1 MITKKKEWITT
12 KELAKLK
19 GVCDRAVRKSINDNK
34 YVVRKVSRS
43 YEILVTSL
51 EENVRE
57 KLTEDEEKLIP
68 KIEENYIVPE
78 DQKQLALAKYDLVK
92 KWNEY
97 RYGKKDRT
105 KAGQEFIESYN
116 LELLYKELFQK
127 IGKVAIGTIYDWDK
141 KLRNYDDNWHCL
153 IKNYSFG
160 VKTNKKSG
168 LSEKEEEIFLSILLH
183 PNQIKI
189 GKAIKLTK
197 TILEQRGVKK
207 FSCDMTYRRFINN
220 YKKEHYDTWVFARE
234 GHKALH
240 DKVLPYI
247 TRDISKLEVGDVIIG
262 DGHKLAFQVINPYT
276 GNPTRA
282 TMVAY
287 QEWKS
292 GAMVGFEI
300 MLEENKQCVASALRN
315 AIITLGKV
323 PKYVYHDNGKSF
335 KAKYFI
341 ENGLS
346 GIFANLGI
354 EAIFAKAYNAKAKPI
369 ERFFKE
375 FQETFE
381 QLMPSYTGISIEQK
395 PAKCKRNE
403 KFHQKIANTYI
414 PTIQEV
420 FECVKKWLNF
430 HYAQPCPHVKC
441 KTIGEVLESG
451 KGVGVNLDTLDD
463 LMMATEIKTVNRC
476 NIRFLKTDYFAY
488 ELYGYQGQV
497 LIKYSLFDLSYIKAY
512 KPNGEFICIANR
524 VIGTHPLANEMGE
537 IKDIED
543 LKQKTKL
550 KKQLEK
556 RTQENYIRELKRQKA
571 YFPMLT
577 NDLEQKRETDEL
589 KQFCIEVKETPKEE
603 TPTYFQNPFDRLD
616 YLSQKDNLT
625 QEEKDWIKEF
635 KDSKAYKDIYED
647 EEAV

>member
-1 MITKKKEWITT
+1 MCI
-12 KELAKLK
+12 
-19 GVCDRAVRKSINDNK
+19 
-34 YVVRKVSRS
+34 
-43 YEILVTSL
+43 
-51 EENVRE
+51 
-57 KLTEDEEKLIP
+57 
-68 KIEENYIVPE
+68 
-78 DQKQLALAKYDLVK
+78 AKYDLVK

-335 KAKYFI
+335 KAKYFTDDKGFS
-341 ENGLS
+341 ELGFQGLYS
-346 GIFANLGI
+346 KLGI
-354 EAIFAKAYNAKAKPI
+354 ETIFARPYNAKAKPI

-420 FECVKKWLNF
+420 IKYINCWLEFHNKK
-430 HYAQPCPHVKC
+430 PCPKNRS
-441 KTIGEVLESG
+441 KSIQEM
-451 KGVGVNLDTLDD
+451 LDSIQKQNININILNT
-463 LMMATEIKTVNRC
+463 LMMKTEYRTITKHGITFLNMHYRSDAILGLREQVF
-476 NIRFLKTDYFAY
+476 IR
-488 ELYGYQGQV
+488 
-497 LIKYSLFDLSYIKAY
+497 YSLFDLSKIYVYSSK
-512 KPNGEFICIANR
+512 GEFLCVAKRVQKVHPMAN
-524 VIGTHPLANEMGE
+524 ILGTV
-537 IKDIED
+537 KDMEEY
-543 LKQKTKL
+543 KQQY
-550 KKQLEK
+550 KKQQQIKSRLIKQIKKNFTSDELQVLEIEGVNEELTLSKLPQKILSKPKREK
-556 RTQENYIRELKRQKA
+556 RKRGRAEGESISDTRLMRAHKTTPREQQMNRPIFSSNYEKYEWLMKNGCTNSDDRNWLTQYIRS
-571 YFPMLT
+571 
-577 NDLEQKRETDEL
+577 DE
-589 KQFCIEVKETPKEE
+589 
-603 TPTYFQNPFDRLD
+603 Y
-616 YLSQKDNLT
+616 YNLYI
-625 QEEKDWIKEF
+625 D
-635 KDSKAYKDIYED
+635 
-647 EEAV
+647 

>member
-127 IGKVAIGTIYDWDK
+127 IGKVAIGTIYDWNK
-141 KLRNYDDNWHCL
+141 KSRNYDDNWHCL

-220 YKKEHYDTWVFARE
+220 YKKEHYDTWVFAR
-234 GHKALH
+234 
-240 DKVLPYI
+240 
-247 TRDISKLEVGDVIIG
+247 
-262 DGHKLAFQVINPYT
+262 
-276 GNPTRA
+276 
-282 TMVAY
+282 
-287 QEWKS
+287 
-292 GAMVGFEI
+292 GA
-300 MLEENKQCVASALRN
+300 
-315 AIITLGKV
+315 
-323 PKYVYHDNGKSF
+323 
-335 KAKYFI
+335 
-341 ENGLS
+341 
-346 GIFANLGI
+346 
-354 EAIFAKAYNAKAKPI
+354 
-369 ERFFKE
+369 
-375 FQETFE
+375 
-381 QLMPSYTGISIEQK
+381 
-395 PAKCKRNE
+395 
-403 KFHQKIANTYI
+403 
-414 PTIQEV
+414 
-420 FECVKKWLNF
+420 
-430 HYAQPCPHVKC
+430 
-441 KTIGEVLESG
+441 
-451 KGVGVNLDTLDD
+451 
-463 LMMATEIKTVNRC
+463 
-476 NIRFLKTDYFAY
+476 
-488 ELYGYQGQV
+488 
-497 LIKYSLFDLSYIKAY
+497 
-512 KPNGEFICIANR
+512 
-524 VIGTHPLANEMGE
+524 
-537 IKDIED
+537 
-543 LKQKTKL
+543 
-550 KKQLEK
+550 
-556 RTQENYIRELKRQKA
+556 
-571 YFPMLT
+571 
-577 NDLEQKRETDEL
+577 
-589 KQFCIEVKETPKEE
+589 
-603 TPTYFQNPFDRLD
+603 
-616 YLSQKDNLT
+616 
-625 QEEKDWIKEF
+625 
-635 KDSKAYKDIYED
+635 
-647 EEAV
+647 

>member
-1 MITKKKEWITT
+1 M
-12 KELAKLK
+12 
-19 GVCDRAVRKSINDNK
+19 
-34 YVVRKVSRS
+34 
-43 YEILVTSL
+43 
-51 EENVRE
+51 
-57 KLTEDEEKLIP
+57 
-68 KIEENYIVPE
+68 
-78 DQKQLALAKYDLVK
+78 
-92 KWNEY
+92 
-97 RYGKKDRT
+97 
-105 KAGQEFIESYN
+105 
-116 LELLYKELFQK
+116 
-127 IGKVAIGTIYDWDK
+127 
-141 KLRNYDDNWHCL
+141 
-153 IKNYSFG
+153 
-160 VKTNKKSG
+160 
-168 LSEKEEEIFLSILLH
+168 
-183 PNQIKI
+183 
-189 GKAIKLTK
+189 
-197 TILEQRGVKK
+197 
-207 FSCDMTYRRFINN
+207 
-220 YKKEHYDTWVFARE
+220 
-234 GHKALH
+234 
-240 DKVLPYI
+240 
-247 TRDISKLEVGDVIIG
+247 IIG

-430 HYAQPCPHVKC
+430 HYAQPCPHVKG
-441 KTIGEVLESG
+441 KTIGEILESG
-451 KGVGVNLDTLDD
+451 KGIGVNLDTLDD

-550 KKQLEK
+550 KKQLGK

-589 KQFCIEVKETPKEE
+589 KQFCIEVKETPKEDI
-603 TPTYFQNPFDRLD
+603 PTYFQNPFDRLD